1 LFDEGIDGL
10 GELLEIGEKEGL
22 VERSGSWYSLP
33 IKQQDNDKEQKEP
46 ISLGQGKQ
54 KVR

>member
-33 IKQQDNDKEQKEP
+33 SKQQDNEP

-54 KVR
+54 KVQ